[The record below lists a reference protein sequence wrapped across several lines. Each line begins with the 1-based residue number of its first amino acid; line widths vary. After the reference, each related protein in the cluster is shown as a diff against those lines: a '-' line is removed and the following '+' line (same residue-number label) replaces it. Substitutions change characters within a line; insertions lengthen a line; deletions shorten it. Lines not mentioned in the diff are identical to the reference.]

1 MHRLHVS
8 SSRMIINSTQLFLLS
23 FCHFKWRHV
32 QSQICGILL
41 LVNALINSLELSF
54 TLYFLHGGTIHSASK
69 CAAWIVVNYTLFEWS
84 IFFMAWTSIERYLFI
99 YHERL
104 IKRHLITLHYGP
116 IAAIS
121 LYCPLFYLGAV
132 VVYKCQPAYDPRLY
146 ICGGPCYSLTPT
158 LSLLDWI
165 GNSLCM
171 ETLIFIV
178 DVTVIG
184 QHLIQRRRMKRIT
197 VTVDAR
203 REWVRHN
210 L

>member
-1 MHRLHVS
+1 
-8 SSRMIINSTQLFLLS
+8 
-23 FCHFKWRHV
+23 V

-41 LVNALINSLELSF
+41 AVNTLINSLELSF
-54 TLYFLHGGTIHSASK
+54 TLYFLHGGTIYSTSK
-69 CAAWIVVNYTLFEWS
+69 CTVWILVNYTLFTWS
-84 IFFMAWTSIERYLFI
+84 IYAMFWTSVERYLFI

-104 IKRHLITLHYGP
+104 IKRHLIALHYGP

-132 VVYKCQPAYDPRLY
+132 VVYNCQPAYDKRLY

-158 LSLLDWI
+158 LTLWDWI

-171 ETLIFIV
+171 EALVFIV

-184 QHLIQRRRMKRIT
+184 RHLIQRRRMKSIIL
-197 VTVDAR
+197 TVDAR
-203 REWVRHN
+203 REWVGQN
-210 L
+210 LEILQKDSGTVVIL